1 MLQVQE
7 VNSRNHFIEME
18 ILAQKGISLC
28 VKREDEI
35 HPIVSGNK
43 WRKLKYHLKAALKKE
58 SIGLLTFGGAYSNH
72 IAATAYAA
80 QEVGLKA
87 IGFIRG
93 ERIEPLNP
101 TLAAA
106 ERQGMELHFLSR
118 TIYRQQKDMVAAQ
131 FDPDKQFHHVPEGGA
146 DALGVQGCQEILT
159 KSDKISFDIISCSSG
174 TGTTAAGLYQSLGPD
189 QQLRVYP
196 ALKGDFARTDI
207 DDLLTE
213 RSNNEMLSIVSDY
226 HFGGYAKTT
235 SQLIEFMRDLFS
247 QTGIRTD
254 PIYTGKLFFGLM
266 EDIFKGTISEG
277 SRILAIHTGGLQGIQ
292 GIEMRE
298 GIRLFDN

>member
-1 MLQVQE
+1 MSKAQE

-18 ILAQKGISLC
+18 ILSQKGISLF

-43 WRKLKYHLKAALKKE
+43 WRKLKYHLKAAIEKD
-58 SIGLLTFGGAYSNH
+58 SIGILTFGGAYSNH

-80 QEVGLKA
+80 REAGLKA

-106 ERQGMELHFLSR
+106 EGQGMELHFISR
-118 TIYRQQKDMVAAQ
+118 TTYRLNKEEVTVQ
-131 FDPDKQFHHVPEGGA
+131 FDPNTEFHHVPEGGA
-146 DALGVQGCQEILT
+146 DALGVQGCMEILT
-159 KSDKISFDIISCSSG
+159 LSDKETFDIVCCSSG
-174 TGTTAAGLYQSLGPD
+174 TGTTAAGLYQSLGSK
-189 QQLRVYP
+189 QKLRVYP
-196 ALKGDFARTDI
+196 ALKGDFARKDI
-207 DDLLTE
+207 DKLLKKK
-213 RSNNEMLSIVSDY
+213 SNKDVLSMVEDY

-235 SQLIEFMRDLFS
+235 TELFDFMRNFYN
-247 QTGIRTD
+247 QTGMQTD
-254 PIYTGKLFFGLM
+254 PIYTGKMLFGLF
-266 EDIFKGTISEG
+266 EDIHSGLISEG

-298 GIRLFDN
+298 GIRLFDI